1 MLETGRSSVSAPQ
14 ALVRRV
20 DERLVDAVCD
30 LWTQQREERSPNE
43 IGLRRATPDLVRA
56 VLARPETIAFAAVVD
71 GEVVGYAVLRDC
83 TLNPFSE
90 VACVSVEQ
98 LFVAKDARKKGVAR
112 ALMSAVATF
121 ADRHGADQVAC
132 TVPASVRDSNRFFAR
147 LGFTPLTVRRVTPT
161 AALQRRLVGDTAESR
176 FALDQVL
183 ARRRVARIRAA
194 QGRFAAH

>member
-1 MLETGRSSVSAPQ
+1 MSGPQ

-20 DERLVDAVCD
+20 DERSIDAVCD
-30 LWTQQREERSPNE
+30 LWAQQREERTPSE
-43 IGLRRATPDLVRA
+43 VGLRRVTTDLVRA
-56 VLARPETIAFAAVVD
+56 ALTRPETVAFAAFLD
-71 GEVVGYAVLRDC
+71 GVPVGYVILSDC
-83 TLNPFSE
+83 SLNPFSDA
-90 VACVSVEQ
+90 ACVSVDQ
-98 LFVAKDARKKGVAR
+98 LYVAKDARKKGVAR

-132 TVPASVRDSNRFFAR
+132 NVPSSIRDANRFFAR
-147 LGFTPLTVRRVTPT
+147 LGFTPHTIRRVTLT
-161 AALQRRLVGDTAESR
+161 AGLQRRLVGDTPESR